1 MVLHDGVDADDPE
14 LDALRAA
21 GVDVVDGRVRRIVT
35 GDDGHVAAVELTD
48 GDRIDADAVVVGP
61 RFRVRAEPFASLGL
75 EPAAHP
81 TGLGDFVETDA
92 TGRDG
97 GARASTRPAT

>member
-1 MVLHDGVDADDPE
+1 MPCA
-14 LDALRAA
+14 AA
-21 GVDVVDGRVRRIVT
+21 GVDVVDGRVRSIVT

-75 EPAAHP
+75 EPAPSTRAGSGTSSRP
-81 TGLGDFVETDA
+81 TRPA
-92 TGRDG
+92 RRRC
-97 GARASTRPAT
+97 RASTPPAT